1 MSLNTEEQAQ
11 TAVLLP
17 AREEIP
23 PAEGDTLAQC
33 LDQSLGLNPFPR
45 SDESSCLLFPCPCC
59 PLRIEVARLRSEK
72 AYWRKMHQQAVE
84 REARLKEEIAELSA
98 KLRLRER
105 QLFERKSEKGVNHPE
120 STDPNADA
128 DKKPRGQQP
137 GSKGHGRRNHDHL
150 PAREETQS
158 LPRT

>member
-1 MSLNTEEQAQ
+1 M
-11 TAVLLP
+11 
-17 AREEIP
+17 AR
-23 PAEGDTLAQC
+23 C
-33 LDQSLGLNPFPR
+33 LDQSLGLNSFPR
-45 SDESSCLLFPCPCC
+45 SDESSCLLLPCPHC
-59 PLRIEVARLRSEK
+59 PLRIEVARLRNES
-72 AYWRKMHQQAVE
+72 AYWRKMHQKAVE
-84 REARLKEEIAELSA
+84 REAKLKEKIAQLEA

-105 QLFERKSEKGVNHPE
+105 QLFERKSEKGPNHPE